1 MERRATE
8 KIVTISNRK
17 FKIEKLDAL
26 TGSYVAFTLAEKF
39 LPMGL
44 EVKAGLT
51 SMPTGRTAL
60 SREEFT
66 QLQKDCL
73 GVVSEVLPAGAR
85 PIIAENGHWGVSD
98 IEKDTRLVL
107 LLTVHSLAFNIAGFF
122 DGEGLKEL
130 KAGLADIFPVSTPIS
145 TDTPTHP

>member
-1 MERRATE
+1 MERREVE
-8 KIVTISNRK
+8 KIITIDKRK
-17 FKIEKLDAL
+17 FKVEKFDAL
-26 TGSYVAFTLAEKF
+26 TGSYIAFTLAEKF

-44 EVKAGLT
+44 EAKAGLT

-85 PIIAENGHWGVSD
+85 PVIAENGHWGVSN

-107 LLTVHSLAFNIAGFF
+107 LLTIHALAFNIAGFF
-122 DGEGLKEL
+122 DGEGLMEL
-130 KAGLADIFPVSTPIS
+130 KAGLADIFPANTPIS
-145 TDTPTHP
+145 TDTPTHL